1 MRVTIHRDNP
11 FLGGERDPVRQFR
24 GRMIA
29 PVSIW
34 AATASERR
42 AGWTVSSFLVAD
54 GAPAVLVGM
63 LDEDSDLAAT
73 LSASPRFTVNLLGW
87 QHRSLAE
94 AFAGLSPAPGGVFR
108 LGSWTETDWGP
119 TLDGAPGWLGARLL
133 DDIGEHAGWALLVH
147 AEIEHVEIGVEAA
160 AEPLLAHFRGRYLP
174 ISTH

>member
-1 MRVTIHRDNP
+1 LRVTIHRDNP

-34 AATASERR
+34 AAAARERR

-87 QHRSLAE
+87 HHRSLAE

-133 DDIGEHAGWALLVH
+133 DDIGEHAGWALLVQ